1 MNEFTLPVWVVAAAK
16 SATRILIGNKF
27 NDTEIIDLPNEKK
40 SIKVPVCSAA
50 LLDNGER
57 SLAISHCQ
65 SGLTLDITRGV
76 EVWAY
81 IQFNKAINNESFQS
95 ETIVE
100 NGFPNWLDFH
110 GGYGVGKYESSGYPC
125 ISKFARDL
133 LCINLYPL
141 LPKGSSI
148 RVEIVLPEGKDRAL
162 RTSNEAFGVVE
173 GLSLIGT
180 QAEVQISASPDQLKS
195 CRRTLQKICAKSTF
209 DGCLTFVIGENGMDL
224 ALKFGLPANQ
234 IIKTGNW
241 LGPLLVAAA
250 ENGVKKLLL
259 FGYHGKLVKLSGG
272 IFHTHHH
279 LADGRLEILTSL
291 AVREG
296 ISFDL
301 IQLISKSTSVE
312 NALLTLEARNPEAVS
327 LIWGRMAKEIEIK
340 SRNYVNRY
348 LSSSMEIG
356 SVLFDRKRQIRWAGF
371 DGVQQINSLGLI
383 LK

>member
-1 MNEFTLPVWVVAAAK
+1 MVAAAK
-16 SATRILIGNKF
+16 SATNILLGNKF
-27 NDTEIIDLPNEKK
+27 KDTERIDLPNKEE
-40 SIKVPVCSAA
+40 SINVPISSSA

-57 SLAISHCQ
+57 SLAVSHCQ
-65 SGLTLDITRGV
+65 SGLALDITRGL
-76 EVWAY
+76 EIWAY
-81 IQFNKAINNESFQS
+81 IQLNKVTSHSGTKVQKD
-95 ETIVE
+95 
-100 NGFPNWLDFH
+100 FPDWLDFH
-110 GGYGVGKYESSGYPC
+110 AGYGVGKFELSGQPC

-133 LCINLYPL
+133 LCLNLYPL
-141 LPKGSSI
+141 LPKGYSI
-148 RVEIVLPEGKDRAL
+148 KVEIVLPEGKDRAL
-162 RTSNEAFGVVE
+162 KTSNQAFGVVD

-180 QAEVQISASPDQLKS
+180 QAEVQISASPGQLKNCKEILEHKCS
-195 CRRTLQKICAKSTF
+195 ESAF

-224 ALKFGLPANQ
+224 ALQFGLPAKQ

-250 ENGVKKLLL
+250 ENGVNKLLL

-272 IFHTHHH
+272 VFHTHHH

-301 IQLISKSTSVE
+301 IEVISQSTSVE
-312 NALLTLEARNPEAVS
+312 NALLALESNNPEDVA

-340 SRNYVNRY
+340 SRSYVNRY
-348 LSSSMEIG
+348 LSTSMEIG
-356 SVLFDRKRQIRWAGF
+356 SVLFDRKRQIRWAGCE
-371 DGVQQINSLGLI
+371 GLKQINSLGLI

>member
-16 SATRILIGNKF
+16 SATNTLIGNQFK
-27 NDTEIIDLPNEKK
+27 DTEIIDLPNQKE
-40 SIKVPVCSAA
+40 SICVPVCSSA

-57 SLAISHCQ
+57 SLAISYCQ
-65 SGLTLDITRGV
+65 SGLPLDITRGA
-76 EVWAY
+76 EIWAY
-81 IQFNKAINNESFQS
+81 TQFSKASFKTG
-95 ETIVE
+95 EKVE
-100 NGFPNWLDFH
+100 NSFPNWLDFH
-110 GGYGVGKYESSGYPC
+110 AGYGVGKFKSSGQPC

-148 RVEIVLPEGKDRAL
+148 KVEIVLPEGKDRAL
-162 RTSNEAFGVVE
+162 KTSNEAFGVVD

-180 QAEVQISASPDQLKS
+180 QADVQTSASPDQLKN
-195 CRRTLQKICAKSTF
+195 CKEILQNICSKSTF
-209 DGCLTFVIGENGMDL
+209 DGFLIFVIGENGMDL
-224 ALKFGLPANQ
+224 ALQFGLPANQ

-250 ENGVKKLLL
+250 EHRVKKLLL
-259 FGYHGKLVKLSGG
+259 FGYHGKLIKLSGG

-291 AVREG
+291 AVKEG

-301 IQLISKSTSVE
+301 INLISKSTSVE
-312 NALLTLEARNPEAVS
+312 NALLILEERNPESVS
-327 LIWGRMAKEIEIK
+327 LIWDRMAREIEIR
-340 SRNYVNRY
+340 SRSYVNRY

-356 SVLFDRKRQIRWAGF
+356 SILFDRKRQIRWAGF
-371 DGVQQINSLGLI
+371 YGVNQINSLGLT

>member
-16 SATRILIGNKF
+16 SATNILIGKKF
-27 NDTEIIDLPNEKK
+27 KDTERIDLPNKEE
-40 SIKVPVCSAA
+40 SITVPICSSA
-50 LLDNGER
+50 LLENGQK
-57 SLAISHCQ
+57 SLAVTHCQ
-65 SGLTLDITRGV
+65 SGLSLDITRGL
-76 EVWAY
+76 EIWAY
-81 IQFNKAINNESFQS
+81 IQLNKATSHS
-95 ETIVE
+95 GTIVE
-100 NGFPNWLDFH
+100 NSFPDWLEFNA
-110 GGYGVGKYESSGYPC
+110 GYGVGKFESSGKPC
-125 ISKFARDL
+125 ISKFTRDL
-133 LCINLYPL
+133 LCLNLYPL
-141 LPKGSSI
+141 LPKGFSI
-148 RVEIVLPEGKDRAL
+148 KLEIVFPEGKDRAL
-162 RTSNEAFGVVE
+162 KTSNKAFGVVD

-180 QAEVQISASPDQLKS
+180 QAQVQISASPEQLENCK
-195 CRRTLQKICAKSTF
+195 KILKNKCSESTF

-250 ENGVKKLLL
+250 ENGVKNLLL

-272 IFHTHHH
+272 VFHTHHH

-291 AVREG
+291 AVKER
-296 ISFDL
+296 IPFDL
-301 IQLISKSTSVE
+301 IDLISKSTSVE
-312 NALLTLEARNPEAVS
+312 NALLSLEKINPQYVA

-340 SRNYVNRY
+340 SQTYVNRY

-371 DGVQQINSLGLI
+371 QGLKQINSLGLI

>member
-1 MNEFTLPVWVVAAAK
+1 MVAAAK
-16 SATRILIGNKF
+16 SATNILIGNKF
-27 NDTEIIDLPNEKK
+27 KDIEIIDLPNQKE
-40 SIKVPVCSAA
+40 SISVPVCSSA

-57 SLAISHCQ
+57 SLAVSHCQ
-65 SGLTLDITRGV
+65 SGLPLDITKGV

-81 IQFNKAINNESFQS
+81 IKFSQASFRS
-95 ETIVE
+95 E

-110 GGYGVGKYESSGYPC
+110 AGYGVGKFESSGQPC

-141 LPKGSSI
+141 LPKGTSI
-148 RVEIVLPEGKDRAL
+148 KVEIVLPEGKERAL
-162 RTSNEAFGVVE
+162 KTSNEAFGVVD

-180 QAEVQISASPDQLKS
+180 QAEVQRSASPDQLKNCKEILKNKCS
-195 CRRTLQKICAKSTF
+195 KSTF
-209 DGCLTFVIGENGMDL
+209 DGCMTFVIGENGMDL
-224 ALKFGLPANQ
+224 ALKFGLPVTQ

-259 FGYHGKLVKLSGG
+259 FGYHGKLVKLAGG
-272 IFHTHHH
+272 VFHTHHH
-279 LADGRLEILTSL
+279 LADARIEILTSL

-301 IQLISKSTSVE
+301 IELISKSTSVE
-312 NALLTLEARNPEAVS
+312 NALLILDANNPEDVA

-340 SRNYVNRY
+340 SHSYVNRY
-348 LSSSMEIG
+348 LSSTMEIG

-371 DGVQQINSLGLI
+371 QGLEQINSLGLI
-383 LK
+383 LKS

>member
-1 MNEFTLPVWVVAAAK
+1 LNKFTLPVWLVAAAK
-16 SATRILIGNKF
+16 SATNILIGNKF
-27 NDTEIIDLPNEKK
+27 NDTEVIDLPNEKE
-40 SIKVPVCSAA
+40 SIKVPICSSA

-57 SLAISHCQ
+57 SLAVSHCQ
-65 SGLTLDITRGV
+65 SGLPLDITRGL
-76 EVWAY
+76 EIWAY
-81 IQFNKAINNESFQS
+81 TQFSKASFQS
-95 ETIVE
+95 GKTVE
-100 NGFPNWLDFH
+100 NGFPHWLDFH
-110 GGYGVGKYESSGYPC
+110 AGYGVGKYKSSGQPC
-125 ISKFARDL
+125 ISQFARDL

-141 LPKGSSI
+141 IPKGRLI
-148 RVEIVLPEGKDRAL
+148 KVEIVLPEGKDRAL
-162 RTSNEAFGVVE
+162 RTSNEAFGVVD

-180 QAEVQISASPDQLKS
+180 QAEVQISASPDQLKN
-195 CRRTLQKICAKSTF
+195 CKEILRNICSKSTF

-224 ALKFGLPANQ
+224 ALKYGLPATQ

-259 FGYHGKLVKLSGG
+259 FGYHGKLIKLSGG

-279 LADGRLEILTSL
+279 LADGRIEILTSL

-312 NALLTLEARNPEAVS
+312 NALLSLEARNPQSVP

-340 SRNYVNRY
+340 SRNYINRY
-348 LSSSMEIG
+348 VSSSMEIG
-356 SVLFDRKRQIRWAGF
+356 AVLFDRKRQIRWAGF
-371 DGVQQINSLGLI
+371 DGVKQINSLGLI